1 LNVYISL
8 AGNQQTKST
17 SIGEIATSSPQN
29 DGGESGD
36 PSNNSGDIIDQE
48 GTETAETFQSTEQ
61 PMTSVINE
69 NADSDN

>member
-36 PSNNSGDIIDQE
+36 PSNNSGDIIGQE
-48 GTETAETFQSTEQ
+48 ETDTAETFQSTEQ
-61 PMTSVINE
+61 TMTSVINE